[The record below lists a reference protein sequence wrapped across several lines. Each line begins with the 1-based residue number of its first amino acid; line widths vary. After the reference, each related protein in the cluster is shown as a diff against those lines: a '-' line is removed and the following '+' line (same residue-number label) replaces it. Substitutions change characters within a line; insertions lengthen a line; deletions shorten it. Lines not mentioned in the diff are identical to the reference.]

1 MIPAVILAAGG
12 GSRLGE
18 TGRRVPKALLP
29 VGDGT
34 LLEMHLRSF
43 LSAGTRKFVIVTDP
57 SDPRP
62 AAEAARAL
70 YGTGAV
76 LREARQ
82 AERRGIGHAA
92 SLAEPF
98 LGGGPFALVLGDTYY
113 SGADFGPACA
123 AMAAGGADAFLSVRE
138 VGDEAEIRK
147 ECTIELAPDGRVAR
161 IIEKPERAL
170 SMTKP
175 CGVYFFGPR
184 FMPALKATPASALR
198 GEIELTDAIQGL
210 ISAGGVVRTMETM
223 RLDVNVTRP
232 ADVIKA
238 NRAWLAE
245 RGLASYAHPSAETG
259 EGAALENSVAA
270 AGSRIGARARLKDCV
285 VFPGASVPAGTSL
298 YGALV
303 LEDLVVQAEDAP

>member
-18 TGRRVPKALLP
+18 AGRRVPKALLP

-62 AAEAARAL
+62 AAAAARAL
-70 YGTGAV
+70 AGTGAV

-98 LGGGPFALVLGDTYY
+98 LDGGPFALVLGDTYY
-113 SGADFGPACA
+113 SGADFGAACA
-123 AMAAGGADAFLSVRE
+123 AIAAGAADAFLSVRA
-138 VGDEAEIRK
+138 VSDEAEIRR
-147 ECTIELAPDGRVAR
+147 ECTIELAPDGRVSR
-161 IIEKPERAL
+161 IIEKPARAL

-175 CGVYFFGPR
+175 CGVYFFGAR

-210 ISAGGVVRTMETM
+210 ISAGGVVRTLETM

-245 RGLASYAHPSAETG
+245 RALPFYAHPGAEVG

-285 VFPGASVPAGTSL
+285 VFPGAVVPPGAELTRSL
-298 YGALV
+298 ALDGLTV
-303 LEDLVVQAEDAP
+303 DAEAAP